1 MDTKAVRR
9 LHWRRCALK
18 TVKPPKERACQ
29 MKLLQMTPLQMYHWP
44 SCSDDDGNTFIF
56 PKLGALHDT
65 IISGKPLTS
74 SSFRKIVELLFRAMV
89 NITVWSCSLGMF
101 PAWTPGFHVTARKS
115 QSKEPQT
122 ERDPPAVP
130 ALGGWGREETKKSR
144 LAVLPPAS
152 SLYVD
157 LRSTAYLAS
166 AWSKAH
172 IGASAQRPG
181 L

>member
-89 NITVWSCSLGMF
+89 NITVWMGTRGNEKEVKACCPPPSV
-101 PAWTPGFHVTARKS
+101 VTIR
-115 QSKEPQT
+115 
-122 ERDPPAVP
+122 
-130 ALGGWGREETKKSR
+130 G
-144 LAVLPPAS
+144 
-152 SLYVD
+152 
-157 LRSTAYLAS
+157 
-166 AWSKAH
+166 
-172 IGASAQRPG
+172 SAQHG
-181 L
+181 LPCLSMVESAYRSVCTTTGTLKHVEAKMNGSAALWRLSSSFGVFAAWNQSRELTMTS

>member
-89 NITVWSCSLGMF
+89 NITVFPSQHFYSKVTQLLTDKYPQLQDVIGTGSLSSECGRRYR
-101 PAWTPGFHVTARKS
+101 PIQHR
-115 QSKEPQT
+115 QS
-122 ERDPPAVP
+122 VM
-130 ALGGWGREETKKSR
+130 
-144 LAVLPPAS
+144 
-152 SLYVD
+152 
-157 LRSTAYLAS
+157 
-166 AWSKAH
+166 
-172 IGASAQRPG
+172 
-181 L
+181 